1 MCTYNIKDFTVTY
14 FIFFLTYGNHTKSY
28 LLIISLWLLL
38 VPSRKK
44 NSVVKFACLQS
55 WSILCELYIAGTT
68 VIPMKVLKSKHSIAF
83 KQIKNLSQPNSYLQ
97 TLENLF
103 HLLLLNDF
111 NLFIDVGL
119 CPEKWPREK
128 KRRKKAPKKIAPG
141 KLPPGNI
148 PPRKFHLRK
157 NAPKK
162 NAPEENCFT
171 RFLLLLTLSY
181 SCSFLNFLQ

>member
-1 MCTYNIKDFTVTY
+1 M
-14 FIFFLTYGNHTKSY
+14 FIDLYIYLYICVHIILKTLLQHFFFLTYGNHTKSY
-28 LLIISLWLLL
+28 LLIINWFLHE
-38 VPSRKK
+38 KK

-55 WSILCELYIAGTT
+55 WSILYELYIAGTT
-68 VIPMKVLKSKHSIAF
+68 VIPMKILNSKHSIVF

-148 PPRKFHLRK
+148 PPRKIDRRK
-157 NAPKK
+157 NAPQK
-162 NAPEENCFT
+162 NAPEENCPPEK
-171 RFLLLLTLSY
+171 
-181 SCSFLNFLQ
+181 

>member
-1 MCTYNIKDFTVTY
+1 MK
-14 FIFFLTYGNHTKSY
+14 
-28 LLIISLWLLL
+28 
-38 VPSRKK
+38 
-44 NSVVKFACLQS
+44 
-55 WSILCELYIAGTT
+55 ILN
-68 VIPMKVLKSKHSIAF
+68 SKHSIFF

-157 NAPKK
+157 NAPQK
-162 NAPEENCFT
+162 NAPEENCTPEKYPPKNCFT
-171 RFLLLLTLSY
+171 RFLLMLTLSY